1 MFLFRQCLILFITMS
16 SSSIETE
23 KVAIWFVYAAII
35 NTILALLYV
44 TVFLL
49 PDTIGNGH
57 IPPSGDLFSLS
68 IAVASFPGTWLLIAF
83 FVHVFV
89 GILGMVGWA
98 GIYYISSRVMNRQT
112 TNKLLARSHLVL
124 TALGVYVTTT
134 FFALAGFIGGRAML
148 PEPACIVLADQC
160 MGAGAAIVQTLIKF
174 TVIPTGIGMGLALT
188 GTAIGIINI
197 LITLRQPQ

>member
-1 MFLFRQCLILFITMS
+1 MFLFLQCLILFIKMS
-16 SSSIETE
+16 SNRVETE
-23 KVAIWFVYAAII
+23 KVATWFIYAAII
-35 NTILALLYV
+35 NTILSLLYV

-68 IAVASFPGTWLLIAF
+68 TAVAMFPGTWLLIAF

-89 GILGMVGWA
+89 GILGMAGWA
-98 GIYYISSRVMNRQT
+98 GVYFISSRVMNKQT
-112 TNKLLARSHLVL
+112 TNKLLARGHLVL

-134 FFALAGFIGGRAML
+134 FFSLAGFIGGRAML
-148 PEPACIVLADQC
+148 PETACVVLVDQC

-174 TVIPTGIGMGLALT
+174 TVIPTGVGMGLALT
-188 GTAIGIINI
+188 GTAIGIINV
-197 LITLRQPQ
+197 LITLRQQQ